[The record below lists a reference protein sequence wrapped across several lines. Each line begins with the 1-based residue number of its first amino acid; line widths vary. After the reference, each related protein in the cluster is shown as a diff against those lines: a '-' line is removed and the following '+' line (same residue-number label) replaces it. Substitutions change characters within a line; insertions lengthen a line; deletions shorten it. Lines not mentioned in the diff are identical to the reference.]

1 MLIHWRIHDCGAGA
15 RGLIPDWQNG
25 LRPGYRTNNNPF
37 ILRCLR
43 DWARAQ
49 GLDLYVAAIDAS
61 NAFHST
67 NQPTL
72 WLKLFR
78 LGMGGAVFDW
88 LRMLYTRMAYYV
100 HHGDMESKEFKEL
113 IGLLTGDPAS
123 PILWNL
129 FLADLK
135 MMPDMDD
142 VFLAAV
148 RISLLAQ
155 ADDMLLV
162 SLSAQGLRMKLST
175 LEKWCAR
182 NFILI
187 M

>member
-1 MLIHWRIHDCGAGA
+1 
-15 RGLIPDWQNG
+15 
-25 LRPGYRTNNNPF
+25 
-37 ILRCLR
+37 
-43 DWARAQ
+43 
-49 GLDLYVAAIDAS
+49 
-61 NAFHST
+61 
-67 NQPTL
+67 
-72 WLKLFR
+72 
-78 LGMGGAVFDW
+78 
-88 LRMLYTRMAYYV
+88 
-100 HHGDMESKEFKEL
+100 MESKELRAL

-162 SLSAQGLRMKLST
+162 SLSARGLRTKLLT
-175 LEKWCAR
+175 LEKWCAC

-187 M
+187 NLIKTIVLIFEFGRTQLLRSHLVFMLGNTQLRIEIQENMLE